1 MTKLW
6 LITTSLL
13 LSSIVYA
20 DEAEQS
26 QDKIDIPSPWK
37 SEIEFGYQSHT
48 GNTDSRSV
56 NSRLSAEYL
65 SGRHRTTGEWKYYQ
79 LYKDGEEDKRQST
92 YLAQSDYKLGPK
104 TYLYGNFQGVDSRY
118 SAYFKDYTLSGG
130 LGYQF
135 YNTDTFILELELG
148 PGYRYQEPNTD
159 EIDDDDIAFDEQVEE
174 VIFRGHVKTGWH
186 ITKNL
191 DLSAGVTLV
200 AGDSNVRT
208 DTELNVTNNINEYIA
223 LKISYSRQYHDRVP
237 EGLQNADSIFS
248 INLLFSL

>member
-1 MTKLW
+1 MTRLG

-13 LSSIVYA
+13 LSSVVYA
-20 DEAEQS
+20 DESEQS
-26 QDKIDIPSPWK
+26 QNKIDVPSPWK

-104 TYLYGNFQGVDSRY
+104 SYLYGNFQGVDSRY
-118 SAYFKDYTLSGG
+118 SAYFKDYTLSSG

-135 YNTDTFILELELG
+135 YNTEAFLLELELG

-159 EIDDDDIAFDEQVEE
+159 EIDDDTLAFDEQVEE
-174 VIFRGHVKTGWH
+174 AIFRGHIKSNWH
-186 ITKNL
+186 ITKSLN
-191 DLSAGVTLV
+191 LSAAVTLV

-208 DTELNVTNNINEYIA
+208 DTDLNATNSITEHIA
-223 LKISYSRQYHDRVP
+223 LKVSYSRQYHDRVP

-248 INLLFSL
+248 INILFSI